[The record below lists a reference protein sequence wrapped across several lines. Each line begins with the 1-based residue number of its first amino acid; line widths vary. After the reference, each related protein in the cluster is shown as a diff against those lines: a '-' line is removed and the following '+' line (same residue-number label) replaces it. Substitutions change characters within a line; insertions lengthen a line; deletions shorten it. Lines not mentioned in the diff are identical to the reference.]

1 VPARNKRVTLKDVAE
16 ATGLSAAAVSYAL
29 RGLHVSGET
38 EQRVR
43 QVAADLGYEANP
55 IARALAGG
63 KTGLVGVLLGSL
75 EDLWQQQL
83 AAGMGRG
90 LLALQRYALIV
101 EAGSDPARELAVA
114 RQLRDQGVDGLIVSP
129 VDPSA
134 QGWAE
139 LADTV
144 PVISI
149 GDSLA
154 AARTA
159 GEVVFDNRAG
169 VTAALEHLSKLG
181 HRRITVLTPTR
192 ASTPD
197 RPADVHVT
205 AEAARLGLA
214 VTVVPSGHRLPEA
227 TAVARRVLRHKPAP
241 TALFCFADSIAHG
254 AYAAAA
260 ELELRIPEDV
270 SVAGYDNHP
279 VSGLLTPGLTTVDWD
294 IDSIIRG
301 GVRMVVAAIEG
312 HPRRQRVVRSPR
324 LCERGSTAAPGD

>member
-1 VPARNKRVTLKDVAE
+1 
-16 ATGLSAAAVSYAL
+16 
-29 RGLHVSGET
+29 
-38 EQRVR
+38 
-43 QVAADLGYEANP
+43 
-55 IARALAGG
+55 
-63 KTGLVGVLLGSL
+63 
-75 EDLWQQQL
+75 
-83 AAGMGRG
+83 MGRR

-101 EAGSDPARELAVA
+101 EAGSDPARELEVA

-134 QGWAE
+134 QEWAE
-139 LADTV
+139 LAETV

-169 VTAALEHLSKLG
+169 VTLALEHLRGLG
-181 HRRITVLTPTR
+181 HERITVLTPTR
-192 ASTPD
+192 SSTPD
-197 RPADVHVT
+197 RPADVHVS

-227 TAVARRVLRHKPAP
+227 TAMARRVLRQRPAP

-260 ELELRIPEDV
+260 ELDLRIPEDI
-270 SVAGYDNHP
+270 SVAGYDNLP
-279 VSGLLTPGLTTVDWD
+279 VSALLTPGLTTVDWD
-294 IDSIIRG
+294 IDSIIRA

-312 HPRRQRVVRSPR
+312 HPRRQRVIRPPR
-324 LCERGSTAAPGD
+324 LCERGSTAAPLN

>member
-1 VPARNKRVTLKDVAE
+1 VPVRNKRVTIKDVAE

-29 RGLHVSGET
+29 RGMHVSGET

-43 QVAADLGYEANP
+43 QVAADLGYEVNP

-75 EDLWQQQL
+75 DDLWQQQL
-83 AAGMGRG
+83 AAGMGRR

-134 QGWAE
+134 PGWAD
-139 LADTV
+139 LAETV

-169 VTAALEHLSKLG
+169 VTLALEHLRGLG
-181 HRRITVLTPTR
+181 HQRITVLTPTR

-197 RPADVHVT
+197 RPADVHVS
-205 AEAARLGLA
+205 AEAARLGLT

-227 TAVARRVLRHKPAP
+227 TAVARRVLRQRPAP

-254 AYAAAA
+254 VYAAAA
-260 ELELRIPEDV
+260 ELELRIPADV
-270 SVAGYDNHP
+270 SVAGYDNLP
-279 VSGLLTPGLTTVDWD
+279 VSSLFTPGLTTVDWD
-294 IDSIIRG
+294 IDSIIRA

-312 HPRRQRVVRSPR
+312 HPRRQRVIRPPS
-324 LCERGSTAAPGD
+324 LCERGSTAAPVD

>member
-1 VPARNKRVTLKDVAE
+1 M
-16 ATGLSAAAVSYAL
+16 
-29 RGLHVSGET
+29 HVSGET

-43 QVAADLGYEANP
+43 RVASDLGYEANP

-63 KTGLVGVLLGSL
+63 KTGLVGVLHGSL

-83 AAGMGRG
+83 AAGIGRR
-90 LLALQRYALIV
+90 LLALQRYALIE

-114 RQLRDQGVDGLIVSP
+114 RQQRDQGVDGLIVSP

-139 LADTV
+139 LAETV

-169 VTAALEHLSKLG
+169 VTLALEHLHGLG
-181 HRRITVLTPTR
+181 HRRITVLTPTL

-197 RPADVHVT
+197 RPADVHVS
-205 AEAARLGLA
+205 AEALRLGLT
-214 VTVVPSGHRLPEA
+214 VTVVTSGHRLPEA
-227 TAVARRVLRHKPAP
+227 TAAARRALRQKPAP

-260 ELELRIPEDV
+260 ELDLRIPDDI

-279 VSGLLTPGLTTVDWD
+279 VSGLFTPGLTTVDWD
-294 IDSIIRG
+294 IDSIIRA

-312 HPRRQRVVRSPR
+312 HPRRQRVIRPPR
-324 LCERGSTAAPGD
+324 LCERGSTAAPAN